1 MSDERF
7 DAVIIGSG
15 QAGVPL
21 AKDLAKAGQSV
32 AIVESWHVGGTCVN
46 VGCTPSKTLAASAR
60 VAYLARRSSDFGI
73 TGGEIGTDMPA
84 VIARKRKIVENSNA
98 SNIKGLE
105 KAGATII
112 MGEGG
117 FAEQPAAAGE
127 YAIAVKAADGSER
140 RLITKQVFLNTGE
153 RPVVPA
159 LKGLDQ
165 VPFLDSTSIMEL
177 EEVPDHLI
185 VLGAGIVAL
194 EFAQMFHRF
203 GAAVT
208 VIERGTRLLPHE
220 DEDICSC
227 ARDILL
233 EDGLEILFETE
244 AAEVSG
250 AAGNIR
256 MKLKDGKE
264 LHGTHLLVAIGRR
277 PNVESLHL
285 DRVGVKQNE
294 HGYIEVNDLLET
306 GVPGIW
312 ALGDVKG
319 PPAFTHVSYDDYRI
333 IVANLLHNGSRRVS
347 DRTLVYTI
355 YTDPEI
361 GRVGMNEM
369 EARKA
374 GKKIRVA
381 SVPMSYM
388 ARALE
393 MAESR
398 GMLKAIVDAETD
410 LILGA
415 SIVGVEG
422 GEVIAQIQLAMMG
435 GLKYTVLRDAVFSH
449 PTKSEV
455 LNTLFMSLDS

>member
-7 DAVIIGSG
+7 DAVVLGSG

-32 AIVESWHVGGTCVN
+32 AIVESWHIGGTCVN

-73 TGGEIGTDMPA
+73 SAGEIGTDMPA
-84 VIARKRKIVENSNA
+84 VIARKRQIVEKSNT

-105 KAGATII
+105 KAGVTIV
-112 MGEGG
+112 MGEGS
-117 FAEQPAAAGE
+117 FAEQTAAAGE
-127 YAIAVKAADGSER
+127 YAIAVKAADGTER
-140 RLITKQVFLNTGE
+140 RLVTKQVFLNTGE

-159 LKGLDQ
+159 LKGLDS

-203 GAAVT
+203 GSAVT

-233 EDGLEILFETE
+233 EDGLKILFETE

-250 AAGNIR
+250 TTGSIR
-256 MKLKDGKE
+256 LKLKDGKE

-333 IVANLLHNGSRRVS
+333 VAANLLHKGSRRVS

-369 EARKA
+369 EARSA

-381 SVPMSYM
+381 SIPMSYM
-388 ARALE
+388 ARAQE

-398 GMLKAIVDAETD
+398 GMLKAIVEDETD

-422 GEVIAQIQLAMMG
+422 GEVIAQIQLAMLG

-455 LNTLFMSLDS
+455 LNTLFMSLES